1 MMKKTL
7 LKSMLGLLVLG
18 MATSAHA
25 TSYTLLDNTFPGP
38 SVNPGDVATFSN
50 SFTTDTTFSDNWEFA
65 VGPSSG
71 LGGIVSNVVITV
83 GPNTLEGISPFTVK
97 LFAANGIGI
106 PVGSSLSSGKS
117 IDLPSLAS
125 GNYDLQ
131 INGTVTGS
139 GVGGIDGAYSGILT
153 ATAVPLPA
161 AAWLLLSGLA
171 GVGAMARRRKSEQ
184 SA

>member
-1 MMKKTL
+1 MMEKTL
-7 LKSMLGLLVLG
+7 FKSLFGIVVLG
-18 MATSAHA
+18 IAASAHA
-25 TSYTLLDNTFPGP
+25 SSYTLLDNTFPGP
-38 SVNPGDVATFSN
+38 SLNPSDVATFSN
-50 SFTTDTTFSDNWEFA
+50 SFTKDITFSDNWEFSL
-65 VGPSSG
+65 GSNQG
-71 LGGIVSNVVITV
+71 LGGLVNNEVITI
-83 GPNTLEGISPFTVK
+83 GLNTLEGISPFTVK

-106 PVGSSLSSGKS
+106 PVGSALESGKTINLISLS
-117 IDLPSLAS
+117 S

-131 INGTVTGS
+131 IKGTVTGS

-153 ATAVPLPA
+153 TTAVPLPA